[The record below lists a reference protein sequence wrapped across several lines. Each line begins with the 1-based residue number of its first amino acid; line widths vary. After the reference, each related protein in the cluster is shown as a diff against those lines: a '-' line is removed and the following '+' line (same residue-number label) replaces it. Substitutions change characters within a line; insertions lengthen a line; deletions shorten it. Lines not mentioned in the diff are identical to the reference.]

1 MFSSLMG
8 TIESKKVSEKHTT
21 SNLQFLMTNSTNVTL
36 MKLSAATPFVTKVTK
51 LNKVQFCWTL
61 I

>member
-1 MFSSLMG
+1 MG